1 MNKNIDT
8 KDIRCEFLIIGSGAG
23 GSVASKYL
31 TDLGKDV
38 LLVEE
43 GNRYSINEF
52 KNSISKSFLYAW
64 RNGGITPVLSKSNY
78 GFGEGKCLGGGTYI
92 NGGLIWRTPEIV
104 LQKWNKIYQTN
115 IFEDSNLKKYFDE
128 IENILAIK
136 KQFIN
141 EYENNESLKLIEIG
155 KKNNIKVVRVPDS
168 INSSNDENKLTL
180 GAAGDAKNSIIQK
193 YIYPSEKKGLKILT
207 NCRAEKIFSDKN
219 KVKKVMVKIND
230 KKTYIYADNVILAC
244 GATQTPML
252 LKKSFGNN
260 FLKSELE
267 VHLNLRIGV
276 KFKEKMQDREGLM
289 FTRQIQEYL
298 ESGVLIMPT
307 SFNKNNFFSSLAKL
321 DNNQI
326 NMIEKEIDK
335 YSSFIIQLSSLNKV
349 QLNNFFG
356 NTILN
361 YNLHNEDINKLKN
374 YFKIF
379 CGFLFDT
386 GAEEI
391 YLPFKKKFYVNKNH
405 NLGEIIENCLTKENI
420 EMVSVHGM
428 SSARMGIKN
437 SKKSKFNLYGRSFD
451 FENLYCVDSSI
462 LPTSTIE
469 SPQATIMAVA
479 KHVLENNF
487 N

>member
-1 MNKNIDT
+1 MNKNSNS
-8 KDIRCEFLIIGSGAG
+8 KDIYCEYLIIGSGAG

-31 TDLGKDV
+31 TDIGKDV

-52 KNSISKSFLYAW
+52 KTSISKSFLNAW

-78 GFGEGKCLGGGTYI
+78 GFGEGRCLGGGTYI
-92 NGGLIWRTPEIV
+92 NGGLIWRTPELI
-104 LQKWNKIYQTN
+104 LHKWNKIYETN
-115 IFEDSNLKKYFDE
+115 LFQESNLKKYFDE
-128 IENILAIK
+128 IDNILE
-136 KQFIN
+136 IN
-141 EYENNESLKLIEIG
+141 KNLNHKYENSESLKLIEIG

-168 INSSNDENKLTL
+168 INSSSEENKLTL

-207 NCRAEKIFSDKN
+207 NCKAEKIYSDKN
-219 KVKKVMVKIND
+219 RVKKVKVKINNNE
-230 KKTYIYADNVILAC
+230 KYIYADKIILAC
-244 GATQTPML
+244 GATQTPLL
-252 LKKSFGNN
+252 LKKSFGNR

-276 KFKEKMQDREGLM
+276 KFNEKMQYREGLM
-289 FTRQIQEYL
+289 FSRQIQEYL
-298 ESGVLIMPT
+298 ENGVLIMPT

-321 DNNQI
+321 DNYQI
-326 NMIEKEIDK
+326 NLIEKEIDR

-349 QLNNFFG
+349 HLNNFFG
-356 NTILN
+356 NTVLN
-361 YNLHNEDINKLKN
+361 YNIHKEDISKLKK
-374 YFKIF
+374 YFTIF
-379 CGFLFDT
+379 CNFLFDA

-391 YLPFKKKFYVNKNH
+391 YLPFKNNFYVNKKQ
-405 NLGEIIENCLTKENI
+405 NLGEIIEKYLNKNNI

-437 SKKSKFNLYGRSFD
+437 TSKSKFNLNGRSFD

-479 KHVLENNF
+479 KYILENNF

>member
-1 MNKNIDT
+1 MWSDT
-8 KDIRCEFLIIGSGAG
+8 
-23 GSVASKYL
+23 
-31 TDLGKDV
+31 
-38 LLVEE
+38 
-43 GNRYSINEF
+43 N
-52 KNSISKSFLYAW
+52 
-64 RNGGITPVLSKSNY
+64 
-78 GFGEGKCLGGGTYI
+78 
-92 NGGLIWRTPEIV
+92 
-104 LQKWNKIYQTN
+104 TN
-115 IFEDSNLKKYFDE
+115 
-128 IENILAIK
+128 A
-136 KQFIN
+136 
-141 EYENNESLKLIEIG
+141 
-155 KKNNIKVVRVPDS
+155 
-168 INSSNDENKLTL
+168 
-180 GAAGDAKNSIIQK
+180 
-193 YIYPSEKKGLKILT
+193 
-207 NCRAEKIFSDKN
+207 
-219 KVKKVMVKIND
+219 
-230 KKTYIYADNVILAC
+230 
-244 GATQTPML
+244 

-276 KFKEKMQDREGLM
+276 KFKEKMQDREELM

-356 NTILN
+356 KTILN

-391 YLPFKKKFYVNKNH
+391 YLPFKKKFYVNKND
-405 NLGEIIENCLTKENI
+405 NLDAIIENCLTKENI

-437 SKKSKFNLYGRSFD
+437 SNKSKFNLNGRSFD

-462 LPTSTIE
+462 LTSTMNLK
-469 SPQATIMAVA
+469 Q
-479 KHVLENNF
+479 LLWQ
-487 N
+487 